1 MCENVEDEQTKYGDE
16 DVMYW
21 RMGGNQELVEQGR
34 EGMAEAALISD
45 NSAAIVSM
53 YLANIEGF

>member
-1 MCENVEDEQTKYGDE
+1 MCENDEDEQTEYGDE

-21 RMGGNQELVEQGR
+21 RMGGNQELVEQER

-53 YLANIEGF
+53 YLANVEGF